1 MMRPVRSLGW
11 TIAFLAVAILALP
24 ALGGAQ
30 PAGEPEDAVLAE
42 GNPPLH
48 QSDVD
53 AWERL
58 VELAFGRALTKEEG
72 TALQEQ
78 LVAQWRD
85 SKGAARD
92 QLGQAKGAWEQM
104 AATPGARKEVL
115 RLALREQLL
124 DAAKRSADDPV
135 GKIISGLYEA
145 SSPVLVDGIPPL
157 RKGSVDAL
165 ISLFEW
171 LAQRAGGST
180 APLSDVE
187 RQDFAAH
194 LVQYYPHAAPGDWML
209 LSHMEETFAWLQ
221 SEWEAAGPEGQ
232 ANFRANLA
240 KALGVETTLPPA
252 PYAGPTET
260 WDQPD
265 GLFSVDYPADWSARY
280 AGLANGPTVA
290 GWSLLDVTVLGEA
303 PSSALELAALPDAG
317 ALIAVATLPVDAL
330 EDRLTLEEATVALA
344 HDLLTPFGAAEPLG
358 HPTTGKG
365 AVLTTWTQ
373 QSGDTQ
379 YLVWFSTV
387 LLPKP
392 RGAAVVTLT
401 RGPAAD
407 KATLEPAFSR
417 ILYSLRFSDPSA
429 KPLPDLLDFPS
440 THDLALDLLNTP
452 LRDQMDMIEGMTSGV
467 R

>member
-1 MMRPVRSLGW
+1 MLV
-11 TIAFLAVAILALP
+11 
-24 ALGGAQ
+24 
-30 PAGEPEDAVLAE
+30 E
-42 GNPPLH
+42 GNPALN

-53 AWERL
+53 AWQRL
-58 VELAFGRALTKEEG
+58 VELAFGRTLTKDESA
-72 TALQEQ
+72 ALQEQ
-78 LVAQWRD
+78 LVTQWRD
-85 SKGAARD
+85 AKGAVRD
-92 QLGQAKGAWEQM
+92 QLTQAKGAWEQVSS
-104 AATPGARKEVL
+104 APGARKEVL

-124 DAAKRSADDPV
+124 AAARRSADDPV
-135 GKIISGLYEA
+135 GRLISGLYDA
-145 SSPVLVDGIPPL
+145 SSPVLAEGIPPL
-157 RKGSVDAL
+157 RKGSVGAL

-171 LAQRAGGST
+171 LAQRAGGSA

-187 RQDFAAH
+187 REQFTAH
-194 LVQYYPHAAPGDWML
+194 LVEYYPYAAPGDWML

-240 KALGVETTLPPA
+240 KALGIERTLPPA
-252 PYAGPTET
+252 PYTGPTEA
-260 WDQPD
+260 WDHPD
-265 GLFSVDYPADWSARY
+265 GLFSVDYPADWSARF
-280 AGLANGPTVA
+280 AGLSSGATVA
-290 GWSLLDVTVLGEA
+290 GWSLLDVTLLGDA
-303 PSSALELAALPDAG
+303 PSSALELAALPDSG

-330 EDRLTLEEATVALA
+330 EDRLTLDEATVALA
-344 HDLLTPFGAAEPLG
+344 HDLLTPFGPAEPLG
-358 HPTTGKG
+358 RPTTGKG

-379 YLVWFSTV
+379 YLVWLSTV

-417 ILYSLRFSDPSA
+417 ILYSLRLNDPSA
-429 KPLPDLLDFPS
+429 KPLPDLLNFPS
-440 THDLALDLLNTP
+440 THDLTLDLLNTP
-452 LRDQMDMIEGMTSGV
+452 FPDQMDMIEGLTSGV